1 MAPWRSVILAT
12 LVAAVVS
19 ADVPRLKPG
28 DPLPPLS
35 GETLNG
41 QSVTLPA
48 ALSGQPAVLLL
59 GFTYG
64 ARQPVEAWSAWCRG
78 PAGVAIACIELPML
92 GGLAKFARPFIVNG
106 MRKNT
111 PAPLRDRVI
120 TVTSKIGDWKS
131 RVGHTAAAENDA
143 YLILVDRA
151 GVVRWQAHGAFGDA
165 LAAALAHEVASLPR
179 SGG

>member
-1 MAPWRSVILAT
+1 MLFRSNYLEVPFDLSKVLFIAT
-12 LVAAVVS
+12 GNLQ
-19 ADVPRLKPG
+19 
-28 DPLPPLS
+28 DP
-35 GETLNG
+35 
-41 QSVTLPA
+41 
-48 ALSGQPAVLLL
+48 
-59 GFTYG
+59 
-64 ARQPVEAWSAWCRG
+64 
-78 PAGVAIACIELPML
+78 I
-92 GGLAKFARPFIVNG
+92 
-106 MRKNT
+106 